1 MRGARMQK
9 KIAITGGIGCGK
21 SLVAK
26 YVAEMGYPIFSCDEI
41 NRNLLTDPD
50 YIERIKNVFP
60 NCVNDGKIDKNT
72 LKNTVFCDKKALK
85 WLNDIAHPVIMTRL
99 FSAMKKSD
107 SEFVFAEVPLL
118 FEGGYERDFDA
129 IIIIKRD
136 INERIKAVQ
145 QRDGLSEEE
154 IKNRIAAQFDYTNL
168 EKRIQNMNVHIIE
181 NEGDPPAGALQRM
194 LTPRFDQDE

>member
-1 MRGARMQK
+1 MQK

-60 NCVNDGKIDKNT
+60 NCVNGGKIDKNT
-72 LKNTVFCDKKALK
+72 LKNTVFGDEKALK
-85 WLNDIAHPVIMTRL
+85 ILNDIAHPVIMTRL

-181 NEGDPPAGALQRM
+181 NEGDPPSLKSKIET
-194 LTPRFDQDE
+194 LPNPI

>member
-1 MRGARMQK
+1 MQK

-60 NCVNDGKIDKNT
+60 NCVNGGKIDKNT
-72 LKNTVFCDKKALK
+72 LKNTVFGDEKALK
-85 WLNDIAHPVIMTRL
+85 ILNDIAHPVIMTRL

-181 NEGDPPAGALQRM
+181 NEGDPPSLKSKIETLISR
-194 LTPRFDQDE
+194 LK

>member
-1 MRGARMQK
+1 MQK

-60 NCVNDGKIDKNT
+60 NCVNGGKIDKNT

-85 WLNDIAHPVIMTRL
+85 RLNDIAHPIIMTRL

-168 EKRIQNMNVHIIE
+168 EKRIQNMNVYIIE
-181 NEGDPPAGALQRM
+181 NEGDPPSLKSKIETLISR
-194 LTPRFDQDE
+194 LK

>member
-1 MRGARMQK
+1 M
-9 KIAITGGIGCGK
+9 
-21 SLVAK
+21 
-26 YVAEMGYPIFSCDEI
+26 
-41 NRNLLTDPD
+41 
-50 YIERIKNVFP
+50 
-60 NCVNDGKIDKNT
+60 
-72 LKNTVFCDKKALK
+72 
-85 WLNDIAHPVIMTRL
+85 NDIAHPVIMTRL

-181 NEGDPPAGALQRM
+181 NEGDPPSLKSKIETLISR
-194 LTPRFDQDE
+194 LK

>member
-1 MRGARMQK
+1 MQK

-60 NCVNDGKIDKNT
+60 NCVNGEKIDKNT

-85 WLNDIAHPVIMTRL
+85 MLNDIAHPVIMTRL

-145 QRDGLSEEE
+145 QRDGLSEEK

-181 NEGDPPAGALQRM
+181 NEGDPPSLKSKIETLISR
-194 LTPRFDQDE
+194 LK

>member
-1 MRGARMQK
+1 MQK

-107 SEFVFAEVPLL
+107 REFVFAEVPLL

-181 NEGDPPAGALQRM
+181 NEGDPPSLKSKIETLISR
-194 LTPRFDQDE
+194 LK